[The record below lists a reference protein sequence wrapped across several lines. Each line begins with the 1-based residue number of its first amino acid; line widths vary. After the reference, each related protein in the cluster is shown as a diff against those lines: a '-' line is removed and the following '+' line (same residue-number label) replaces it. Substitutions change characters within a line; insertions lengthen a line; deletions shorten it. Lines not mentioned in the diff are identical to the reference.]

1 MPTPAAKTFTFSGLR
16 AANERVVLLLGVCAF
31 LVAMSLS
38 IVTRIQL
45 EQRQIAAPGFSQ
57 AATGRAR
64 ALAIGDVMVPVT
76 LSIKFAG
83 GQAVIRGMLP
93 DEAAH
98 RTVLARAREVFG
110 KTNVDDYLAVQSGIV
125 VTPWFDSVLKWFP
138 PRINELKA
146 GEISVSGMNVLLFG
160 EVTSEEARLSAAKSI
175 SKLLGPEGQLQNEI
189 RVDYAAEL
197 APLNSPETNKKDARG
212 ATTDRVRNQIF

>member
-38 IVTRIQL
+38 IVTRILL
-45 EQRQIAAPGFSQ
+45 EQRRIAAPGLSQ
-57 AATGRAR
+57 AATGSAR